1 MAKCNLGKVKFK
13 TMPVSGRPTLR
24 LRGDLFELSAGGAS
38 WFALHLL
45 ACLLACVKGHFARL
59 FSSLFLGNFAC
70 CIIKPVFSVAMSSR
84 QTNNSHSVSL
94 FSDTSQVPVSPSADA
109 SSHSSTASTSSP
121 AAAIFPATNVP
132 DPAFLAAV
140 VNAVKVALAAE
151 KTPPSSDSATVPV
164 SVPDPSCSS
173 SLRVSGGVP
182 SQADLGARTATFLSS
197 GLGFSSSQAASPSPA
212 SSGRNNYVVPSFV
225 STFANPSPAVTS
237 SVFALSSLV
246 PATSPCVVSTAPAT
260 NLPSGPLLQQPFVVG
275 PGFSPVPAKTVNQI
289 VSGKFV
295 DLSDLLSVNIVH
307 TERESQV
314 LLDGRL
320 VFTPSTKR
328 NRRRVED
335 ISSWCEA
342 FAIFTL
348 IFTSYF
354 PHRWKDL
361 TCYKLLILRTY
372 RQFSGRVWLAYDK
385 AFREHAAA
393 AGIVDWSSMNVQL
406 YNLCAAGASVRG
418 GLDSPF
424 NEFPEP
430 SGAASS
436 QVICRSWNRGRCSA
450 QSAFCRFAHRCSSC
464 GGPHRSRACSVL
476 ADNSTNRERK
486 RRSPSP
492 PSSSSSSRSKRR

>member
-1 MAKCNLGKVKFK
+1 M
-13 TMPVSGRPTLR
+13 VSAAPT
-24 LRGDLFELSAGGAS
+24 
-38 WFALHLL
+38 
-45 ACLLACVKGHFARL
+45 
-59 FSSLFLGNFAC
+59 
-70 CIIKPVFSVAMSSR
+70 
-84 QTNNSHSVSL
+84 
-94 FSDTSQVPVSPSADA
+94 
-109 SSHSSTASTSSP
+109 
-121 AAAIFPATNVP
+121 
-132 DPAFLAAV
+132 
-140 VNAVKVALAAE
+140 
-151 KTPPSSDSATVPV
+151 
-164 SVPDPSCSS
+164 
-173 SLRVSGGVP
+173 
-182 SQADLGARTATFLSS
+182 
-197 GLGFSSSQAASPSPA
+197 
-212 SSGRNNYVVPSFV
+212 
-225 STFANPSPAVTS
+225 
-237 SVFALSSLV
+237 
-246 PATSPCVVSTAPAT
+246 T

-307 TERESQV
+307 TEPESQV

-464 GGPHRSRACSVL
+464 GGPHRFRACSAL

>member
-1 MAKCNLGKVKFK
+1 M
-13 TMPVSGRPTLR
+13 
-24 LRGDLFELSAGGAS
+24 
-38 WFALHLL
+38 
-45 ACLLACVKGHFARL
+45 KGHFARL
-59 FSSLFLGNFAC
+59 FSSLSLGNFAC

-84 QTNNSHSVSL
+84 QTNNSRSVSL
-94 FSDTSQVPVSPSADA
+94 FSDTSQVPVSTSADA
-109 SSHSSTASTSSP
+109 SSHSSTASTSLP

-164 SVPDPSCSS
+164 SVPDPSCSA
-173 SLRVSGGVP
+173 SLRVSRGVP

-225 STFANPSPAVTS
+225 STFANPSPAITS

-246 PATSPCVVSTAPAT
+246 PATSPCVISTAPAT

-289 VSGKFV
+289 VSRKFV

-307 TERESQV
+307 TELESQV

-354 PHRWKDL
+354 PHRWEDL

-372 RQFSGRVWLAYDK
+372 RQFSGRCGLPTTK
-385 AFREHAAA
+385 LF
-393 AGIVDWSSMNVQL
+393 
-406 YNLCAAGASVRG
+406 ASTRRRQESWIG
-418 GLDSPF
+418 
-424 NEFPEP
+424 
-430 SGAASS
+430 
-436 QVICRSWNRGRCSA
+436 QV
-450 QSAFCRFAHRCSSC
+450 
-464 GGPHRSRACSVL
+464 
-476 ADNSTNRERK
+476 
-486 RRSPSP
+486 
-492 PSSSSSSRSKRR
+492 

>member
-1 MAKCNLGKVKFK
+1 M
-13 TMPVSGRPTLR
+13 
-24 LRGDLFELSAGGAS
+24 
-38 WFALHLL
+38 
-45 ACLLACVKGHFARL
+45 
-59 FSSLFLGNFAC
+59 
-70 CIIKPVFSVAMSSR
+70 
-84 QTNNSHSVSL
+84 
-94 FSDTSQVPVSPSADA
+94 
-109 SSHSSTASTSSP
+109 
-121 AAAIFPATNVP
+121 
-132 DPAFLAAV
+132 
-140 VNAVKVALAAE
+140 
-151 KTPPSSDSATVPV
+151 
-164 SVPDPSCSS
+164 
-173 SLRVSGGVP
+173 
-182 SQADLGARTATFLSS
+182 
-197 GLGFSSSQAASPSPA
+197 
-212 SSGRNNYVVPSFV
+212 
-225 STFANPSPAVTS
+225 
-237 SVFALSSLV
+237 
-246 PATSPCVVSTAPAT
+246 
-260 NLPSGPLLQQPFVVG
+260 
-275 PGFSPVPAKTVNQI
+275 
-289 VSGKFV
+289 

-307 TERESQV
+307 TEPESQV

-328 NRRRVED
+328 NHRCVED

-342 FAIFTL
+342 FVIFTL

-406 YNLCAAGASVRG
+406 YNLCAAGASVCG

-464 GGPHRSRACSVL
+464 GAAAPVVALVPVL
-476 ADNSTNRERK
+476 PLRIILPTGNASAILLLLHQVRPALVPNAVEGT
-486 RRSPSP
+486 PSFFA
-492 PSSSSSSRSKRR
+492 

>member
-1 MAKCNLGKVKFK
+1 M
-13 TMPVSGRPTLR
+13 
-24 LRGDLFELSAGGAS
+24 
-38 WFALHLL
+38 
-45 ACLLACVKGHFARL
+45 
-59 FSSLFLGNFAC
+59 
-70 CIIKPVFSVAMSSR
+70 
-84 QTNNSHSVSL
+84 
-94 FSDTSQVPVSPSADA
+94 
-109 SSHSSTASTSSP
+109 
-121 AAAIFPATNVP
+121 
-132 DPAFLAAV
+132 
-140 VNAVKVALAAE
+140 
-151 KTPPSSDSATVPV
+151 
-164 SVPDPSCSS
+164 
-173 SLRVSGGVP
+173 
-182 SQADLGARTATFLSS
+182 
-197 GLGFSSSQAASPSPA
+197 
-212 SSGRNNYVVPSFV
+212 
-225 STFANPSPAVTS
+225 
-237 SVFALSSLV
+237 
-246 PATSPCVVSTAPAT
+246 
-260 NLPSGPLLQQPFVVG
+260 
-275 PGFSPVPAKTVNQI
+275 
-289 VSGKFV
+289 SGKFV

-307 TERESQV
+307 TEPESQV

-335 ISSWCEA
+335 ISSWYEA

-450 QSAFCRFAHRCSSC
+450 QSAFCWFAHRCSSC
-464 GGPHRSRACSVL
+464 GGPHRSRACSALV
-476 ADNSTNRERK
+476 DNSTNWECK
-486 RRSPSP
+486 RRSPST
-492 PSSSSSSRSKRR
+492 PSSSSSSRSKRH

>member
-1 MAKCNLGKVKFK
+1 
-13 TMPVSGRPTLR
+13 
-24 LRGDLFELSAGGAS
+24 
-38 WFALHLL
+38 
-45 ACLLACVKGHFARL
+45 
-59 FSSLFLGNFAC
+59 
-70 CIIKPVFSVAMSSR
+70 MSSR
-84 QTNNSHSVSL
+84 PTNNSRSVSL
-94 FSDTSQVPVSPSADA
+94 FSDTSQVPVSTSADA
-109 SSHSSTASTSSP
+109 SSHSVTASTSSP
-121 AAAIFPATNVP
+121 AVAFFPATNVP

-140 VNAVKVALAAE
+140 VNAIKVALAAE

-197 GLGFSSSQAASPSPA
+197 GLGFSSSQAASSSPA
-212 SSGRNNYVVPSFV
+212 SSGRNNYIVPSFV
-225 STFANPSPAVTS
+225 STFVNPSPAVTS

-246 PATSPCVVSTAPAT
+246 PATSPCVVSTASAT
-260 NLPSGPLLQQPFVVG
+260 NLPSGLLLQQPFVVG

-307 TERESQV
+307 TEPESQV

-328 NRRRVED
+328 NRHRVED

-348 IFTSYF
+348 IM
-354 PHRWKDL
+354 

-372 RQFSGRVWLAYDK
+372 HQFSGRVWLAYDK

-406 YNLCAAGASVRG
+406 YNFCAAGASVRG
-418 GLDSPF
+418 RLDNPF

-436 QVICRSWNRGRCSA
+436 QVVCRSWNRGRCST

-464 GGPHRSRACSVL
+464 GGPHRSRACSAL

>member
-1 MAKCNLGKVKFK
+1 
-13 TMPVSGRPTLR
+13 
-24 LRGDLFELSAGGAS
+24 
-38 WFALHLL
+38 
-45 ACLLACVKGHFARL
+45 
-59 FSSLFLGNFAC
+59 
-70 CIIKPVFSVAMSSR
+70 MSSR
-84 QTNNSHSVSL
+84 QTNNSRSVSL
-94 FSDTSQVPVSPSADA
+94 FSDTSQVPVSTSADA

-140 VNAVKVALAAE
+140 VNAVKIALAAE

-164 SVPDPSCSS
+164 SVPDPPCSS
-173 SLRVSGGVP
+173 SLRVSGDVP

-225 STFANPSPAVTS
+225 STFANPSPAVIS
-237 SVFALSSLV
+237 SLSSLV
-246 PATSPCVVSTAPAT
+246 PATSPCVVSAAPTT

-307 TERESQV
+307 TEPESQV

-335 ISSWCEA
+335 ISSWGEA

-385 AFREHAAA
+385 AFREHATA

-424 NEFPEP
+424 MSFL
-430 SGAASS
+430 
-436 QVICRSWNRGRCSA
+436 NR
-450 QSAFCRFAHRCSSC
+450 
-464 GGPHRSRACSVL
+464 L
-476 ADNSTNRERK
+476 ERLL
-486 RRSPSP
+486 RRSSAGLGTEVGVPPNQPFAGSPIAAALVVDPIAFVPVLPLRIILPTGSASAVLLLLHRVHPALVPNAVEGTPSFFA
-492 PSSSSSSRSKRR
+492 

>member
-1 MAKCNLGKVKFK
+1 
-13 TMPVSGRPTLR
+13 
-24 LRGDLFELSAGGAS
+24 
-38 WFALHLL
+38 
-45 ACLLACVKGHFARL
+45 
-59 FSSLFLGNFAC
+59 
-70 CIIKPVFSVAMSSR
+70 MSSR
-84 QTNNSHSVSL
+84 QTNNSRSVSL
-94 FSDTSQVPVSPSADA
+94 FSDTSQVPVSTSADA
-109 SSHSSTASTSSP
+109 SSHSSMASTSSP

-140 VNAVKVALAAE
+140 VNAVKIALAAE

-173 SLRVSGGVP
+173 SLRVSGDVP

-225 STFANPSPAVTS
+225 STFANPSPAVIS
-237 SVFALSSLV
+237 SLSSLV
-246 PATSPCVVSTAPAT
+246 PATSPCVVSAAPTT

-289 VSGKFV
+289 VSGRFV

-307 TERESQV
+307 TEPESQV

-328 NRRRVED
+328 NRRHVED

-464 GGPHRSRACSVL
+464 GGPHRFRACSAL

-492 PSSSSSSRSKRR
+492 PSSSSSSHSKRR

>member
-1 MAKCNLGKVKFK
+1 M
-13 TMPVSGRPTLR
+13 
-24 LRGDLFELSAGGAS
+24 
-38 WFALHLL
+38 
-45 ACLLACVKGHFARL
+45 KGHFARL

-84 QTNNSHSVSL
+84 QTNNSRSVSL
-94 FSDTSQVPVSPSADA
+94 FSDTSQVPVSTSADA

-225 STFANPSPAVTS
+225 STFVNPSPAVTS

-307 TERESQV
+307 TEPESQV

-436 QVICRSWNRGRCSA
+436 QVVCRSWNRGRCSA

-464 GGPHRSRACSVL
+464 GGPHRSRACSAL

>member
-1 MAKCNLGKVKFK
+1 MLAYFQAFFSVISLAVLSSPFFPLRCHLVRRTTVVLF
-13 TMPVSGRPTLR
+13 PCLATLR
-24 LRGDLFELSAGGAS
+24 KFLS
-38 WFALHLL
+38 
-45 ACLLACVKGHFARL
+45 
-59 FSSLFLGNFAC
+59 
-70 CIIKPVFSVAMSSR
+70 
-84 QTNNSHSVSL
+84 T
-94 FSDTSQVPVSPSADA
+94 SADA

-132 DPAFLAAV
+132 DPALLAAV

-197 GLGFSSSQAASPSPA
+197 GLGFSSSQAASSSPA

-225 STFANPSPAVTS
+225 STFVNPSPAVTS
-237 SVFALSSLV
+237 SLSSLV

-307 TERESQV
+307 TEPESQV

-328 NRRRVED
+328 NCRRVED
-335 ISSWCEA
+335 ISSWCEV

-348 IFTSYF
+348 IFTSSS
-354 PHRWKDL
+354 
-361 TCYKLLILRTY
+361 LIAGRT
-372 RQFSGRVWLAYDK
+372 
-385 AFREHAAA
+385 
-393 AGIVDWSSMNVQL
+393 
-406 YNLCAAGASVRG
+406 
-418 GLDSPF
+418 
-424 NEFPEP
+424 
-430 SGAASS
+430 
-436 QVICRSWNRGRCSA
+436 
-450 QSAFCRFAHRCSSC
+450 
-464 GGPHRSRACSVL
+464 
-476 ADNSTNRERK
+476 
-486 RRSPSP
+486 
-492 PSSSSSSRSKRR
+492 